1 MSVHRIAARY
11 AKSLI
16 ELADEQN
23 KLEAITED
31 IKSFKSALGTNRD
44 LYLLLK
50 SPIVNGDKKK
60 QIFKAL
66 FEGKYDEL
74 TLAFL
79 NILATKGREE
89 YMPEIADE
97 FILQYKHIKHISTVT
112 LTTASQLDEKT
123 LESLRK
129 KLEESKATDEH
140 VEIIN
145 AVDPDLIGGFVV
157 EFEDKIYDAS
167 VASKLEELKRTFKNN
182 LYVSKVRQ

>member
-16 ELADEQN
+16 ELAQEQN
-23 KLEAITED
+23 KLEVITED
-31 IKSFKSALGTNRD
+31 IMSFNRALGTNRD

-50 SPIVNGDKKK
+50 SPIVNRDKKK

-97 FILQYKHIKHISTVT
+97 FILQYKRIKHISTVK
-112 LTTASQLDEKT
+112 LTTASQLDEPT
-123 LESLRK
+123 LESIRK
-129 KLEESKATDEH
+129 KLEEGKATDEH

-145 AVDPDLIGGFVV
+145 TVDPDLIGGFIV

-167 VASKLEELKRTFKNN
+167 VVSKLEELKRTFKNN
-182 LYVSKVRQ
+182 LYVSQVSQ